1 MVILA
6 EKQQIPAIYAFKSTL
21 TLEQIVLWCVSW
33 VLTESEWH
41 DGKILTKAQK
51 GDCSSLIA
59 GVWRVFLSSSLFLLL
74 LLYSCNSHH
83 KAASGCFMVAEL
95 LAPWL
100 VLHLRDTEK
109 CVLGASFFFFLFSF
123 FSCWFMWVASPFFT
137 SLPTYVCYADVVHSK
152 SWRGWQ
158 GCKHIYVECISVGQV
173 SLRVVTLSH
182 KSLFL

>member
-1 MVILA
+1 MSRWQHKVKQYASPACGSLIPRQSFTMVILA
-6 EKQQIPAIYAFKSTL
+6 EKQQIPAIYAFKSML

-83 KAASGCFMVAEL
+83 KAASGCLMVAEL

-123 FSCWFMWVASPFFT
+123 FSLLVHVGCFTLPYKPAHLCVLCWCGAQQELKGLT
-137 SLPTYVCYADVVHSK
+137 GL
-152 SWRGWQ
+152 
-158 GCKHIYVECISVGQV
+158 
-173 SLRVVTLSH
+173 
-182 KSLFL
+182 